1 MSILKKTAIGA
12 VSFCLAASAVAATSF
27 PKYSASVADA
37 ASEVNMEW
45 GTLKIGGG
53 GFVSGIVTGKEV
65 MYARTDVG
73 GAYKYNYDTEKW
85 DQLFGFLTEADRGLL
100 SVDAMAIDPTDDDTV
115 YFLCGCAYFSGEKSV
130 VFKTT
135 DGGKT
140 FKEVEVTE
148 HIKVMGNGDGRQCGE
163 SIAVNPDNPKEIYAG
178 GDVVCGKS
186 ALIKSTDGGETWE
199 PVMGYDDLGFYENT
213 INYPTWTDHL
223 ARAVTDGS
231 YQTQNGVA
239 AITISNGKVYVGTSI
254 NGKGNV
260 HVADVKDDKFTLLS
274 EDLPTANYPSR
285 VTADANGDIIVTYI
299 SGLAFNGA
307 AGGAYKYDVATGKV
321 TDISPCSNSI
331 GQVYSDPKNPDH
343 MLATTCGVWSSQS
356 YSEDAWDRDAIAW
369 GDQFYRSTDGGAT
382 WEKITPGVEKSWG
395 GPLQADYIQ
404 DGGYAWIRD
413 KAIHWVGAFVID
425 PRNPDRAF
433 TTSGNGTFMCEDV
446 WGELPVYT
454 FHPDGIEEVVSLDFA
469 STPDGLDLSAIGDYD
484 GFVHNAV
491 DEIGLQYSPN
501 MGSTSAIAVC
511 PQDTDVWVRIAEHDV
526 DKGSAAYYTLDRG
539 KTWNG
544 MTPANKGGKAA
555 IAKIG
560 EGKYRIFNTNG
571 SDATVSYSDDFGE
584 TWNSCT
590 GIPSQY
596 GSKPTF
602 VFVEPDDPN
611 TVYAYATYYNSSW
624 FYSKDEPD
632 ASDAQYKFC
641 VSKDGGKTFTST
653 DICMY
658 DQCDSAGRIA
668 YLGEGNLVLGGGY
681 YGMYNAKVDADGKVT
696 VNKID
701 GVSYCKTVGYG
712 CPEKE
717 GDPNTLFFYGKTTDD
732 APEGIYRSTD
742 GGKSWICINT
752 DHIYGGTGNG
762 NYLVGDMDE
771 FGKVYMST
779 VGCGIVYG
787 QLTDKPSPETTTAPT
802 TVTTSAV
809 TTSVVTTTTTSGK
822 DEPTTVP
829 PTTLPYDVVWGDADD
844 DGDVT
849 INDAVLIMS
858 YVTNRISYPIPEDI
872 LVRIDVYAHGDGIS
886 NMDALSVQKHCANII
901 DTLPESFQE

>member
-1 MSILKKTAIGA
+1 M
-12 VSFCLAASAVAATSF
+12 AS
-27 PKYSASVADA
+27 
-37 ASEVNMEW
+37 
-45 GTLKIGGG
+45 
-53 GFVSGIVTGKEV
+53 
-65 MYARTDVG
+65 
-73 GAYKYNYDTEKW
+73 
-85 DQLFGFLTEADRGLL
+85 
-100 SVDAMAIDPTDDDTV
+100 
-115 YFLCGCAYFSGEKSV
+115 
-130 VFKTT
+130 
-135 DGGKT
+135 
-140 FKEVEVTE
+140 
-148 HIKVMGNGDGRQCGE
+148 
-163 SIAVNPDNPKEIYAG
+163 
-178 GDVVCGKS
+178 
-186 ALIKSTDGGETWE
+186 
-199 PVMGYDDLGFYENT
+199 DL
-213 INYPTWTDHL
+213 
-223 ARAVTDGS
+223 
-231 YQTQNGVA
+231 
-239 AITISNGKVYVGTSI
+239 
-254 NGKGNV
+254 
-260 HVADVKDDKFTLLS
+260 
-274 EDLPTANYPSR
+274 
-285 VTADANGDIIVTYI
+285 
-299 SGLAFNGA
+299 
-307 AGGAYKYDVATGKV
+307 
-321 TDISPCSNSI
+321 
-331 GQVYSDPKNPDH
+331 
-343 MLATTCGVWSSQS
+343 
-356 YSEDAWDRDAIAW
+356 
-369 GDQFYRSTDGGAT
+369 
-382 WEKITPGVEKSWG
+382 
-395 GPLQADYIQ
+395 PLQADYIQ

-886 NMDALSVQKHCANII
+886 NMDALSVQKYCANII